1 MLEKLLLEHVKNNDI
16 VIPYEYLTKMKIDI
30 RGVTIPIETFIELKV
45 KQIIDEIMEG
55 KKDEWTI

>member
-30 RGVTIPIETFIELKV
+30 QGVTIPIETFIEFKV

-55 KKDEWTI
+55 KKDE

>member
-16 VIPYEYLTKMKIDI
+16 VIPYDYFAKMKIDI
-30 RGVTIPIETFIELKV
+30 KGVTIPIETFIELKV

-55 KKDEWTI
+55 KEDERTI

>member
-16 VIPYEYLTKMKIDI
+16 VIPYEYLVKMKIEVK
-30 RGVTIPIETFIELKV
+30 GVTIPIETFIELKV

-55 KKDEWTI
+55 KKDE

>member
-16 VIPYEYLTKMKIDI
+16 VIPYECLAKMKIEI
-30 RGVTIPIETFIELKV
+30 KGVTIPIEAFIELKV

-55 KKDEWTI
+55 KKDE

>member
-16 VIPYEYLTKMKIDI
+16 VIPYEYLIKVKIDI
-30 RGVTIPIETFIELKV
+30 KGVTIPMETFIELKV

-55 KKDEWTI
+55 KKDE

>member
-30 RGVTIPIETFIELKV
+30 KGVTIPIETFVELKV

-55 KKDEWTI
+55 KKDE

>member
-16 VIPYEYLTKMKIDI
+16 VIPYEYLTKMKINI
-30 RGVTIPIETFIELKV
+30 KGVTIPIETFIELKV

-55 KKDEWTI
+55 KKDE

>member
-30 RGVTIPIETFIELKV
+30 KGVTIPIETFIEFKV

-55 KKDEWTI
+55 KKDE

>member
-16 VIPYEYLTKMKIDI
+16 VIPYDHLAKMKIDI
-30 RGVTIPIETFIELKV
+30 KGVTIPIETFIELKV

-55 KKDEWTI
+55 KEDERTI

>member
-16 VIPYEYLTKMKIDI
+16 VIPYEYLTKIKIDI
-30 RGVTIPIETFIELKV
+30 KGVTIPIETFIELKV

-55 KKDEWTI
+55 KEDE

>member
-30 RGVTIPIETFIELKV
+30 KGVTIPIETFIELKV

-55 KKDEWTI
+55 KADERTI

>member
-55 KKDEWTI
+55 KKDE

>member
-16 VIPYEYLTKMKIDI
+16 VIPYEYLAKMKIGVK
-30 RGVTIPIETFIELKV
+30 GVTIPIETFIELKV

-55 KKDEWTI
+55 KKDE

>member
-1 MLEKLLLEHVKNNDI
+1 MLERLLQEHVKNNDI

-30 RGVTIPIETFIELKV
+30 KGVTIPIETFIELKV

-55 KKDEWTI
+55 KENE

>member
-16 VIPYEYLTKMKIDI
+16 VIPYEYLAKMKIDVK
-30 RGVTIPIETFIELKV
+30 GVTIPIEAFIELKV

-55 KKDEWTI
+55 KKDE

>member
-30 RGVTIPIETFIELKV
+30 KGVTIPIETFIELKV

-55 KKDEWTI
+55 KKDE

>member
-16 VIPYEYLTKMKIDI
+16 VIPYEYLAKMKIEI
-30 RGVTIPIETFIELKV
+30 KGVTIPIEAFIELKV

-55 KKDEWTI
+55 KKDE

>member
-16 VIPYEYLTKMKIDI
+16 VIPYEYLTKVKIDI
-30 RGVTIPIETFIELKV
+30 KGVTIPMETFIELKV

-55 KKDEWTI
+55 KKDE